1 MPSIFTKKLI
11 KFIKTDSMKK
21 RFLPFSF
28 FLSLIVLVVALNGS
42 SLFDSMKDGF
52 VSSKK
57 EIVKSSVD
65 ASNYLQSL
73 RSNQLTGMINPQW
86 VASASEQTDR
96 LKTSRSA
103 NNIDWNVIGP
113 ENYGGRTRA
122 LLFDN
127 KDASGNTVFA
137 GAVTG
142 GIWRSSDVGITWEKV
157 NTGNQNLY
165 VSCMTQGGDGTI
177 YVGTGEMF
185 NANGYSQLGQLG
197 YSDGFM
203 GSGIYKST
211 DGDSFKLIS
220 STKPQSGSPSLDWAY
235 VNEIQVDGNGRIYA
249 ATNTGLK
256 YSDDQG
262 GSWKVATDTDGN
274 ELSGIAYD
282 VKAAG
287 SFAIITVD
295 NNCYT
300 TTGDATKFVNHSTG
314 EADQLPTSDMVS
326 RAEFAIAPSDNNVVY
341 ASLVDVDGFLK
352 GIYRSKDSGDTW
364 EVILPETQ
372 SLTIFFK
379 RGVYNN
385 VITVFPD
392 DANKVL
398 LGGLDLWV
406 GYQTGDGGLFFWE
419 QKSSS
424 FSFPYASEHVAMG
437 HNSYSFRLGHNNQF
451 VIGTNSGIYKGEV
464 NGGEFS
470 FVSANRKYY
479 STQFYRLA
487 YSGIENY
494 CLSGA
499 QENGILILKD
509 EANSKGYANQ
519 IYGEGSIGGDI
530 AVSLINPDVIVYGS
544 TAGKVYRSEDR
555 GVNISSQFL
564 SGSIVNS
571 EAFITPVALWESFNN
586 ENSRDSIWYF
596 AREDIDAGSTI
607 TLRSNNSGYPFE
619 YKLSGADLKKGDSI
633 HVVDPVSSRLFI
645 AVKGKVFMTNELHD
659 FTVTPQW
666 FNIANSSVGFEGT
679 PSAVSYSSDCNHLWV
694 GTLQGK
700 VYRISNLAL
709 AYNKALADVDQP
721 TCIVANSG
729 YEITNPETGDPMDQA
744 VTSISVDPQN
754 PSKIVV
760 TYGNYGNSSYVFYTE
775 NGLDQ
780 FPGFESK
787 QGNLPEMPVYSSV
800 IEMSNSKKVIIGTE
814 YGIFSTDNIS
824 SNSPTWT
831 PDGEKFGK
839 VPVFDLR
846 QQTVAQKSVTLTIIN
861 GIDTTNLVYPGATN
875 YGIVYAG
882 TYGRGLYKTSTYRK
896 PVGIDEILSEGNA
909 ANRSSLKVYP
919 NPANSVINF
928 EIDAKT
934 SSTVEAI
941 IYNQSGM
948 QVKAEKVYLNSGS
961 NKVSLDVSDLAT
973 GSYIIKVKNGLEIRT
988 QKFVKL

>member
-1 MPSIFTKKLI
+1 MKNLI

-28 FLSLIVLVVALNGS
+28 FLSLIVLLFALNGS
-42 SLFDSMKDGF
+42 SLFDSMKDGL
-52 VSSKK
+52 VSNKK
-57 EIVKSSVD
+57 EIVKSSIV
-65 ASNYLQSL
+65 ARNYLQTL

-86 VASASEQTDR
+86 VASAYEQTDR
-96 LKTSRSA
+96 LQSTRSA
-103 NNIDWNVIGP
+103 NSIDWNVIGP
-113 ENYGGRTRA
+113 DNYGGRTRA

-127 KDASGNTVFA
+127 KDASGNTIFA

-142 GIWRSSDVGITWEKV
+142 GIWRSSDVGLTWEKV
-157 NTGNQNLY
+157 NADNQNLF
-165 VSCMTQGGDGTI
+165 VSCLTQGSDGTI
-177 YVGTGEMF
+177 YAGTGEMF
-185 NANGYSQLGQLG
+185 SSNNYSQLGQLG

-211 DGDSFKLIS
+211 DGNSFTLIS
-220 STKPQSGSPSLDWAY
+220 STKPQGDLPSLDWAF

-287 SFAIITVD
+287 SFAIVTVD
-295 NNCYT
+295 NSCYT

-341 ASLVDVDGFLK
+341 ASLVDSDGFLK
-352 GIYRSKDSGDTW
+352 GIYRSKDSGVTW
-364 EVILPETQ
+364 SVVLPETQ

-392 DANKVL
+392 DANRVL

-406 GYQTGDGGLFFWE
+406 GYQTGDDGLFFWE
-419 QKSSS
+419 QKSNS
-424 FSFPYASEHVAMG
+424 FSFPYSSEHVAMG
-437 HNSYSFRLGHNNQF
+437 HNSYSFRPGHANQF
-451 VIGTNSGIYKGEV
+451 VIGTNSGIYKGEI
-464 NGGEFS
+464 NSGEYS

-487 YSGIENY
+487 NSGIENY

-509 EANSKGYANQ
+509 ESNSKGYANQ
-519 IYGEGSIGGDI
+519 IYSNGSNGGDI

-544 TAGKVYRSEDR
+544 VGGRVFRSEDQ
-555 GVNISSQFL
+555 GENISNQFL
-564 SGSIVNS
+564 SGAIINPD
-571 EAFITPVALWESFNN
+571 AFITPIALWESFDN
-586 ENSRDSIWYF
+586 ENSRDSIWYY
-596 AREDIDAGSTI
+596 AREDIAAGSTI
-607 TLRSNNSGYPFE
+607 TVRSNNSGYPFK
-619 YKLSGADLKKGDSI
+619 YKLEGTDLVKGDSI
-633 HVVDPVSSRLFI
+633 QVVDPVSSRLFI
-645 AVKGKVFMTNELHD
+645 AVKGNVFMTKELHD
-659 FTVTPQW
+659 FTVTPEW
-666 FNIANSSVGFEGT
+666 FTIANSTVGFEGI

-729 YEITNPETGDPMDQA
+729 FEITNPETGNPMDQA
-744 VTSISVDPQN
+744 VTSISVDPSN
-754 PSKIVV
+754 PSKVVV

-775 NGLDQ
+775 NALDQ
-780 FPGFESK
+780 SPAFDSK

-800 IEMSNSKKVIIGTE
+800 IEMSDSKRVIIGTE
-814 YGIFSTDNIS
+814 FGVFSTDNIS

-831 PDGEKFGK
+831 SDGEKFGK

-861 GIDTTNLVYPGATN
+861 GIDTAHFVYPGATN
-875 YGIVYAG
+875 YGIIYAG
-882 TYGRGLYKTSTYRK
+882 TYGRGLFKTSTYRK

-919 NPANSVINF
+919 NPAGSVINF
-928 EIDAKT
+928 KLDTKT
-934 SSTVEAI
+934 SSTVEAV

-948 QVKAEKVYLNSGS
+948 QVKSEMVHLNIGS
-961 NKVSLDVSDLAT
+961 NKVSIDVSGLAT